1 MTSQV
6 VYLGGLRTES
16 LHTAS
21 GAKILSDAPVDNH
34 GKGEAFS
41 PTDTVANALA
51 SCMFTVMG
59 IKAQEM
65 GVDFTGAKASV
76 TKIMQSNPRRISRI
90 EVLVE
95 MPSAMDEK
103 SQLILERTAR
113 TCPVFLSLHPE
124 MDKEIRFVWP

>member
-6 VYLGGLRTES
+6 VYLGDLRTES
-16 LHTAS
+16 VHTAS
-21 GAKILSDAPVDNH
+21 GAKLLSDAPTDNF

-59 IKAQEM
+59 IKARGM
-65 GVDFTGAKASV
+65 GVDFQGAKASV
-76 TKIMQSNPRRISRI
+76 TKIMQSDPRRISRV
-90 EVLVE
+90 EVVVD
-95 MPSAMDEK
+95 MPSDLDEK
-103 SQLILERTAR
+103 SRAILERTAR

-124 MDKEIRFVWP
+124 IGKDIRFNWP